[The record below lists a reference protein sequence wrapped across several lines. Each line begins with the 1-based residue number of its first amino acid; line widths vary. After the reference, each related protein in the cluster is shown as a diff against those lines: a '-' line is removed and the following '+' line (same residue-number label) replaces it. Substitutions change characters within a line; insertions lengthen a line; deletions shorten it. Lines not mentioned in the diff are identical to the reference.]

1 MTKIASETKCTIVV
15 VGDSRTGKSALL
27 HRFVH
32 KSFQPVR
39 HVLILLLFKYV
50 VLTIDIFVDN
60 QLLRLDSIDIFET
73 HCLENFLKIFFVY
86 CQS

>member
-1 MTKIASETKCTIVV
+1 VNYDCLNVNCECFNVKKQTSLDMTKIASETKCTIVV

-39 HVLILLLFKYV
+39 HVLTLLLFKYSG
-50 VLTIDIFVDN
+50 DN
-60 QLLRLDSIDIFET
+60 
-73 HCLENFLKIFFVY
+73 
-86 CQS
+86 